1 MSLFSYLNA
10 DPSGT
15 SSANSQIAQV
25 LQQAKA
31 RATGSKAASTGTSS
45 TTSGAK
51 PAQVQVQVTLEARR
65 LAAAKADAG
74 KSAATLAG
82 EMRKWLDASYAAAGK
97 KNSADL
103 TALSGRALAVIALNS
118 SGQFSRAEIAAAKT
132 ELRERDR
139 AALVDQMNSTALT
152 SSTVASY
159 RQSLLASRATM
170 SAEEQKLRAISPN
183 LR

>member
-31 RATGSKAASTGTSS
+31 RATGSKATTTASSGI
-45 TTSGAK
+45 SGAK
-51 PAQVQVQVTLEARR
+51 PAQVQVTLEARR

-74 KSAATLAG
+74 KSAVTLAG
-82 EMRKWLDASYAAAGK
+82 EMRKWLDASYAAAGR

-103 TALSGRALAVIALNS
+103 TVLSGRALAVIALNS
-118 SGQFSRAEIAAAKT
+118 SGHFSRAEIAAAKT

-139 AALVDQMNSTALT
+139 AALVDQINGSALT
-152 SSTVASY
+152 ASSLATYS
-159 RQSLLASRATM
+159 QSLNAARALM
-170 SAEEQKLRAISPN
+170 SPEEQALRQANPR